1 MVYLTKR
8 RLRMKKVKFT
18 TTIDETLLEEIKIIA
33 VKEKCSVSS
42 ILENLIKEYLKSTKR
57 E

>member
-1 MVYLTKR
+1 
-8 RLRMKKVKFT
+8 MKKVKFT
-18 TTIDETLLEEIKIIA
+18 TTIDETLLKEIKIIA

-42 ILENLIKEYLKSTKR
+42 IFENLIKEYLKSIKR

>member
-1 MVYLTKR
+1 MN
-8 RLRMKKVKFT
+8 KVKFT
-18 TTIDETLLEEIKIIA
+18 TTIDETLLKEIKIIA

-42 ILENLIKEYLKSTKR
+42 IFENLIKEYLKSIKR